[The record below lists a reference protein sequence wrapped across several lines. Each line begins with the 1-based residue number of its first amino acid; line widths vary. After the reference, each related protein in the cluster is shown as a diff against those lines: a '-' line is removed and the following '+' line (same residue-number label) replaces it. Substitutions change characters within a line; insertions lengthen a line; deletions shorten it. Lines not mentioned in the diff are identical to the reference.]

1 MKNILILS
9 LLLFLFG
16 CSKDKTDEALLELD
30 KKELAANVD
39 YDKILFY
46 KFAKIAI
53 RSSAVQDTS
62 MPVYKKF
69 VHESLNLNRTLS
81 NVKPGSKEN
90 ISVVDALL
98 IYNDYR
104 KVKNFVKNTDEDI
117 FPLLIEG
124 FTANRDSLKTQ
135 KLLVK
140 EDKLYYQNVE
150 HAVLSMAV
158 LATRDLGR
166 DFALYECSKTQPEHL
181 KDSEEKTLLEFI
193 RGFLFFSHRLF
204 YLSEDGLSRNITWL
218 EKHKDIPLP
227 YTKALF
233 GWGNLSNEQT
243 NTGFHSMN
251 ILFRG
256 FDRLMMERDIDEER
270 AMEDFELFLKDADK
284 LGLQNEL
291 IWSVESYLY
300 LKKEN
305 PEKAISA
312 LTKLRNSPLLSNN
325 EREATDKTIEYLKT
339 RNSDSKL
346 KGVYDKYFIG
356 KIAAKYMFAKL
367 AEVDWEK
374 VMKQQNVP
382 HSTEIFA
389 AVRKVKSLTNAVDEY
404 TNDKAVEKGK
414 NKIKETGSNL
424 IDKAKGI
431 FK

>member
-9 LLLFLFG
+9 LTLFLFG
-16 CSKDKTDEALLELD
+16 CSKTKTDEALLELD
-30 KKELAANVD
+30 KKELAASIN

-53 RSSAVQDTS
+53 RSSAVQDTT
-62 MPVYKKF
+62 MPEYRKF
-69 VHESLNLNRTLS
+69 VQESSNLSRTL
-81 NVKPGSKEN
+81 NTVKPNSKES

-135 KLLVK
+135 KLLTK
-140 EDKLYYQNVE
+140 SDKLYYQNVE
-150 HAVLSMAV
+150 HAILSMAV

-166 DFALYECSKTQPEHL
+166 DFALYECSKTQPELL

-193 RGFLFFSHRLF
+193 RGFLFFSHKLL
-204 YLSEDGLSRNITWL
+204 YLSEDGLSRNISWL
-218 EKHKDIPLP
+218 DKNKNIPLP
-227 YTKALF
+227 YTRALF
-233 GWGNLSNEQT
+233 NWGNLNNEQT
-243 NTGFHSMN
+243 NTAFHSIN
-251 ILFRG
+251 VLFRG

-270 AMEDFELFLKDADK
+270 ALEDFELFLKDADR

-305 PEKAISA
+305 PEKAIAA
-312 LTKLRNSPLLSNN
+312 LTKLRNSPLLSND
-325 EREATDKTIEYLKT
+325 EKEATDKTIEYLKT
-339 RNSDSKL
+339 RDSDSKF

-356 KIAAKYMFAKL
+356 KIASKYMFAKL
-367 AEVDWEK
+367 AQVDWEK

-382 HSTEIFA
+382 HTAELFA
-389 AVRKVKSLTNAVDEY
+389 SVRKVKNLTNAVDEY

-414 NKIKETGSNL
+414 NKVKETGSNL
-424 IDKAKGI
+424 LDKAKGI